1 MQRRS
6 IPSTKQ
12 TAQQKLLRLAQ
23 IAVGVVL
30 IILSTILLL
39 SWGYEIGEWIG
50 AIIFVLVGIPLGI
63 LLFRKILLPFLTK
76 IRE

>member
-63 LLFRKILLPFLTK
+63 LLFR
-76 IRE
+76 

>member
-50 AIIFVLVGIPLGI
+50 AINFVLVGIHLGI
-63 LLFRKILLPFLTK
+63 LLFRKILLPFFTK

>member
-12 TAQQKLLRLAQ
+12 TAQQKLLRLDQ
-23 IAVGVVL
+23 VVVGVVL
-30 IILSTILLL
+30 TILSTILLL

-63 LLFRKILLPFLTK
+63 LLFRKILLPFFTK

>member
-23 IAVGVVL
+23 VVVGVVL
-30 IILSTILLL
+30 TILSTILLL

-63 LLFRKILLPFLTK
+63 FQK
-76 IRE
+76 

>member
-63 LLFRKILLPFLTK
+63 LLFRKILLPFFTK

>member
-12 TAQQKLLRLAQ
+12 TSQKKILRLAQ

-30 IILSTILLL
+30 IIFSTILLL

-63 LLFRKILLPFLTK
+63 LLFRKILLHFFTK